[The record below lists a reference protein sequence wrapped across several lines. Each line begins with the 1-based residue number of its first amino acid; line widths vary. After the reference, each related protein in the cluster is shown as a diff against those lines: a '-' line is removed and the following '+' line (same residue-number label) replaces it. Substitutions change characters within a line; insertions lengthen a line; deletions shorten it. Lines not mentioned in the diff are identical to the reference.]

1 MNRVI
6 AVVEGQTERTFVREV
21 LGPWLGWRGV
31 AMSARLV
38 GKPGRKGGVGEFER
52 ARQDIVNLLHQETDT
67 VVTTMFDYYGMPDS
81 WPGRSQSLGA
91 MVERRPRVVEEAILA
106 VVSMSVGA
114 GFDSRRFLPYV
125 QMHEFEAILFSEPEI
140 LVDVMRDKNAARQL
154 NAIRRQFVNP
164 EEINDSPL
172 TAPSK
177 RILQLFPSYRKPLHG
192 VLAAGRISI
201 ERIREECPHFNEW
214 LTSLESL
221 GAPVKPN
228 MG

>member
-21 LGPWLGWRGV
+21 LGPWLGWKGV
-31 AMSARLV
+31 TMSARLV
-38 GKPGRKGGVGEFER
+38 GKPGHKGGVGDFER
-52 ARQDIVNLLHQETDT
+52 ARRDIVNLLRQESCT
-67 VVTTMFDYYGMPDS
+67 VVTTMFDYYGMPES
-81 WPGRSQSLGA
+81 WPGRRLSLGA
-91 MVERRPRVVEEAILA
+91 ILVRKPRVVEEAILA
-106 VVSMSVGA
+106 AVGASVGDA
-114 GFDSRRFLPYV
+114 FDSRRFLPYV
-125 QMHEFEAILFSEPEI
+125 QMHEFESILFSEPEI
-140 LVDVMRDKNAARQL
+140 LVDVMRDKNAAGQM
-154 NAIRRQFVNP
+154 NAIRRQFSNP

-214 LTSLESL
+214 LTALELL
-221 GAPVKPN
+221 GASANSN